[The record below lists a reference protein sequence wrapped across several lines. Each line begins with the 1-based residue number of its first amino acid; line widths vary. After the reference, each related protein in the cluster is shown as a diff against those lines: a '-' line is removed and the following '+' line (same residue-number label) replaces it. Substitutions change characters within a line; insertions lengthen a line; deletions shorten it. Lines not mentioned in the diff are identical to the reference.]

1 MPPRRTHP
9 ALDPRVR
16 GVIAHRLLEDLDF
29 ARPAPPPPDAVQAIA
44 AESGAELA
52 EEQIEDIRAI
62 VAAFGAS
69 PLCGRAMRREP
80 LPGRASAARR
90 PSRSRSTPP
99 AARS

>member
-1 MPPRRTHP
+1 M
-9 ALDPRVR
+9 R

-29 ARPAPPPPDAVQAIA
+29 ARPAPPPPDAVRAIA
-44 AESGAELA
+44 AESGAELTD
-52 EEQIEDIRAI
+52 EEVEDIRAI

-69 PLCGRAMRREP
+69 PLCARIAAAGP
-80 LPGRASAARR
+80 SAARR